1 MPSNRQIDRLFM
13 EQPPHHRRR
22 SIIDTIESIARM
34 QARADEWRR
43 GGRRIALV
51 PTMGFLHAG
60 HLSLVRLA
68 RGMAD
73 KVVVSI
79 FVNPTQFGPGE
90 DLDAYP
96 RDLERDRRLLAAEG
110 VDVLFLPSAAEMY
123 PEGYQTRVTLDRLPR
138 HLCGVSRPVHFGGV
152 ATVVAKLIH
161 IAKPHLAVFGEK
173 DYQQLLVVRRMV
185 RDLNLDVEIVG
196 APTVREADGLAMS
209 SRNAYL
215 GEGQRPAALTL
226 SRALTHAHRQVAAGE
241 RQAAS
246 VIAAAEAIIQSEAEA
261 CIDYVKICDPE
272 TLEDVSVIDRPV
284 RMALAVRVGRSRLI
298 DNMALV
304 PPNSPRSVQGETP

>member
-1 MPSNRQIDRLFM
+1 
-13 EQPPHHRRR
+13 
-22 SIIDTIESIARM
+22 M
-34 QARADEWRR
+34 QAQADAWRCE
-43 GGRRIALV
+43 GQCIALV

-68 RGMAD
+68 REMAD

-90 DLDAYP
+90 DLEAYP

-110 VDVLFLPSAAEMY
+110 ADVLFVPAAAEMY
-123 PEGYQTRVTLDRLPR
+123 PEGYQTRVTLDRLPQ

-152 ATVVAKLIH
+152 ATVVIKLVH

-215 GEGQRPAALTL
+215 AEGQRPAALTL
-226 SRALTHAHRQVAAGE
+226 SRALTNARDRVAAGE
-241 RQAAS
+241 RRAAV
-246 VIAAAEAIIQSEAEA
+246 VIAAAVATIQREPDTV
-261 CIDYVKICDPE
+261 IDYVKICDPE
-272 TLEDVSVIDRPV
+272 TLDDVAVIDRPV

-298 DNMALV
+298 DNTALL
-304 PPNSPRSVQGETP
+304 PPNPPSPVQGETS

>member
-1 MPSNRQIDRLFM
+1 
-13 EQPPHHRRR
+13 
-22 SIIDTIESIARM
+22 M
-34 QARADEWRR
+34 QSRADAWRR
-43 GGRRIALV
+43 EGRRIALV

-68 RGMAD
+68 GQMAD

-90 DLDAYP
+90 DLEAYP
-96 RDLERDRRLLAAEG
+96 RDPERDGRLLAAEG
-110 VDVLFLPSAAEMY
+110 VHVLFLPSAAEMY
-123 PEGYQTRVTLDRLPR
+123 PEGYQTQVSLDRLPQ

-152 ATVVAKLIH
+152 ATVVLKLLH

-185 RDLNLDVEIVG
+185 RDLNLEVEIVG

-215 GEGQRPAALTL
+215 ADGQRPAALTL
-226 SRALTHAHRQVAAGE
+226 SQALAQARHQVAAGE
-241 RQAAS
+241 RRAAA
-246 VIAAAEAIIQSEAEA
+246 VIATAVRTIESQTGTA
-261 CIDYVKICDPE
+261 IDYVKICDPD
-272 TLEDVSVIDRPV
+272 TLDDVAVIDRPV

-298 DNMALV
+298 DNTALL
-304 PPNSPRSVQGETP
+304 PPNPPSSAQGETS

>member
-1 MPSNRQIDRLFM
+1 L
-13 EQPPHHRRR
+13 EYRRIGESTDGSDTTATPQKR
-22 SIIDTIESIARM
+22 GAIIDTIETIARM
-34 QARADEWRR
+34 QTRADDWRR
-43 GGRRIALV
+43 QGRRIALV

-68 RGMAD
+68 GEKAD

-96 RDLERDRRLLAAEG
+96 RNVARDVRLLAAEG

-123 PEGYQTRVTLDRLPR
+123 PEGYQTRVALDELPR

-152 ATVVAKLIH
+152 ATVVVKLMH
-161 IAKPHLAVFGEK
+161 ITKPHLAVFGEK

-185 RDLNLDVEIVG
+185 KDLNLDVEIVG
-196 APTVREADGLAMS
+196 APTIREADGLAMS

-215 GEGQRPAALTL
+215 AEGQRPAALTL
-226 SRALTHAHRQVAAGE
+226 SRALTHARQQVAEGE
-241 RQAAS
+241 RQAAV
-246 VIAAAEAIIQSEAEA
+246 VIASAVAMIQAEAEA
-261 CIDYVKICDPE
+261 VIDYVKICDPE
-272 TLEDVSVIDRPV
+272 TLDDVFVIDRPV

-298 DNMALV
+298 DNMALL
-304 PPNSPRSVQGETP
+304 PPNAP

>member
-1 MPSNRQIDRLFM
+1 MSSNRQIDRLFM

-22 SIIDTIESIARM
+22 SIIDTIEAIARM

-110 VDVLFLPSAAEMY
+110 VDALFLPSAAEMY

-152 ATVVAKLIH
+152 ATVVAKLMH

-226 SRALTHAHRQVAAGE
+226 SRALDHARRQVAAGE
-241 RQAAS
+241 RQAAA
-246 VIAAAEAIIQSEAEA
+246 VIAAAETIIRSEAEA
-261 CIDYVKICDPE
+261 IIDYVKICDPE

-284 RMALAVRVGRSRLI
+284 RMALAVKVGRSRLI

>member
-1 MPSNRQIDRLFM
+1 
-13 EQPPHHRRR
+13 
-22 SIIDTIESIARM
+22 M
-34 QARADEWRR
+34 QSQADAWRR
-43 GGRRIALV
+43 KGRRIALV

-60 HLSLVRLA
+60 HLSLVHLA
-68 RGMAD
+68 REMAD

-90 DLDAYP
+90 DLEAYP
-96 RDLERDRRLLAAEG
+96 RDLARDGRLLAAEG

-123 PEGYQTRVTLDRLPR
+123 PEGYQTRVTLDRLPQ

-152 ATVVAKLIH
+152 ATVVVKLIH

-185 RDLNLDVEIVG
+185 RDLNLDVEIVC

-215 GEGQRPAALTL
+215 AEGQRPAALTL
-226 SRALTHAHRQVAAGE
+226 SQALTNARNQVAAGE
-241 RQAAS
+241 RQAAV
-246 VIAAAEAIIQSEAEA
+246 VIASAVATIQRETDTV
-261 CIDYVKICDPE
+261 IDYVKICDPE
-272 TLEDVSVIDRPV
+272 TLDDVAVIDHPV

-298 DNMALV
+298 DNTALV
-304 PPNSPRSVQGETP
+304 PPNPPSSVQGETS

>member
-1 MPSNRQIDRLFM
+1 
-13 EQPPHHRRR
+13 
-22 SIIDTIESIARM
+22 M
-34 QARADEWRR
+34 QAQADAWRLE
-43 GGRRIALV
+43 GRRIALV

-68 RGMAD
+68 RKMAD

-90 DLDAYP
+90 DLEAYP
-96 RDLERDRRLLAAEG
+96 RDPERDRALLAAEAA
-110 VDVLFLPSAAEMY
+110 DVLFLPSVAEMY
-123 PEGYQTRVTLDRLPR
+123 PEGYQTRVSLDRLPH
-138 HLCGVSRPVHFGGV
+138 HLCGLSRPVHFGGV

-161 IAKPHLAVFGEK
+161 IAKPQLAVFGEK
-173 DYQQLLVVRRMV
+173 DYQQLLVVRRMA

-196 APTVREADGLAMS
+196 APTVRESDGLAMS

-215 GEGQRPAALTL
+215 AEGQRPAALTL
-226 SRALTHAHRQVAAGE
+226 SRALNHARKQVAEGE
-241 RQAAS
+241 HRAAA
-246 VIAAAEAIIQSEAEA
+246 VIANAVATIQAEADTA
-261 CIDYVKICDPE
+261 IDYVKICDPE

-284 RMALAVRVGRSRLI
+284 RMALAVKVGRSRLI

-304 PPNSPRSVQGETP
+304 PPHPPSSAQGETS

>member
-1 MPSNRQIDRLFM
+1 LPGRR
-13 EQPPHHRRR
+13 RAVVRR
-22 SIIDTIESIARM
+22 SIIETIEAIAPM
-34 QARADEWRR
+34 QAQADAWRR
-43 GGRRIALV
+43 AGRRIALV

-68 RGMAD
+68 REMAD

-90 DLDAYP
+90 DLEAYP
-96 RDLERDRRLLAAEG
+96 RDLERDRRLLATEG
-110 VDVLFLPSAAEMY
+110 VDTLFLPSAGEMY
-123 PEGYQTRVTLDRLPR
+123 PEGYQTRVTLDRLPQ
-138 HLCGVSRPVHFGGV
+138 HLCGLSRPVHFGGV
-152 ATVVAKLIH
+152 ATVVVKLIH

-215 GEGQRPAALTL
+215 AEGQRPAALTL
-226 SRALTHAHRQVAAGE
+226 SRALTQARQQVAAGE
-241 RQAAS
+241 RQAAV
-246 VIAAAEAIIQSEAEA
+246 VIASAVSMIQSEAEA
-261 CIDYVKICDPE
+261 IIDYVKICDPE

-304 PPNSPRSVQGETP
+304 PPNPPESAQGETP

>member
-13 EQPPHHRRR
+13 EQPPHHGRR
-22 SIIDTIESIARM
+22 SIIDTIETIAPM

-43 GGRRIALV
+43 EGRRIALV

-73 KVVVSI
+73 EVVVSI

-123 PEGYQTRVTLDRLPR
+123 PAGYQTRVTLDRLPR

-152 ATVVAKLIH
+152 ATVVAKLMH

-173 DYQQLLVVRRMV
+173 DYQQLLVVRRMM

-215 GEGQRPAALTL
+215 GEGRRPAALTL
-226 SRALTHAHRQVAAGE
+226 SRALTHARRQVAAGE
-241 RQAAS
+241 RQAAA
-246 VIAAAEAIIQSEAEA
+246 VIAAAEAIIRSEAEA
-261 CIDYVKICDPE
+261 IIDYVKICDPE

-304 PPNSPRSVQGETP
+304 PPNPRRSVQGETS